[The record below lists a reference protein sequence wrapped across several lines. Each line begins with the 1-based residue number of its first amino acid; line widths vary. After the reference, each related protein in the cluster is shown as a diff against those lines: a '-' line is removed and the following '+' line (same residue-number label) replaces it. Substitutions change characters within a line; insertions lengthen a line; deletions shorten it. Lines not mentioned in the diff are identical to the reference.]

1 VNAASQAQL
10 DVSVESKPGLERS
23 VVVRVPIDQIE
34 QQVDQRLTRVG
45 KTARLK
51 GFRPGKV
58 PQKVLRQHYGGQVR
72 QEVVSDVIRSS
83 LARAL
88 AQEQLNAAGG
98 PAIEL
103 LKDGGDSY
111 LAYRATF
118 EVFPEVTLRPLSE
131 LSFDVP
137 SVEIADSDVD
147 EVLERLRDQRA
158 ELEVVDRPSKADDR
172 ITVDFKGTVDGEPFE
187 GGQGED
193 VAILIGAGQ
202 VIDDFDAA
210 LVGLSAGESRSADV
224 AFPDDYPVAELA
236 GKQAVFEITAKQ
248 VEEKI
253 LPALDEEFAEQ
264 FGVAG
269 GGVEGLR
276 KDVRTNMQ
284 RELDQRLK
292 AETRRSA
299 LEALRE
305 AHSID
310 VPRALVEDEISM
322 LQQSTMR
329 QLGINDADKA
339 PPREEFRET
348 ARRRAALALL
358 IQELIRERELKAD
371 RARIDARISELASGY
386 ENPQQAAQ
394 QYRASRELMA
404 QIESGVLEEQVVE
417 LLADEAQTTSKAVE
431 FAEFMR

>member
-10 DVSVESKPGLERS
+10 DVSVESRSGLERS

-58 PQKVLRQHYGGQVR
+58 PHKVLRQHYGGQVR

-103 LKDGGDSY
+103 LKDGGDSH

-118 EVFPEVTLRPLSE
+118 EVFPEVKLRPLSE

-147 EVLERLRDQRA
+147 EVLERLREQSAD
-158 ELEVVDRPSKADDR
+158 LEVVDRPSRADDR
-172 ITVDFKGTVDGEPFE
+172 ITVDFSGTIDGEPFE

-210 LVGLSAGESRSADV
+210 LVGLSAGESRTAEVS
-224 AFPDDYPVAELA
+224 FPDDYPAAELA

-248 VEEKI
+248 VEEKV
-253 LPALDEEFAEQ
+253 LPALDDDFAAK
-264 FGVAG
+264 FGVAE

-276 KDVRTNMQ
+276 TDVRANMQ
-284 RELDQRLK
+284 RELDQRLR

-310 VPRALVEDEISM
+310 VPKALIEDEISM

-329 QLGINDADKA
+329 QLGIDDAAKA

-348 ARRRAALALL
+348 ASRRAALALL

-371 RARIDARISELASGY
+371 RARIDARISELAAGY

-394 QYRASRELMA
+394 QYRASRDLMA
-404 QIESGVLEEQVVE
+404 QIESGVLEEQAVE
-417 LLADEAQTTSKAVE
+417 LLADEAQTTPKAVE
-431 FAEFMR
+431 FSEFMR